1 MRVVAGKWRGR
12 VLRSPRGLAVRPTTD
27 RVKEAMFSIL
37 GPPLAGSVFVDLCC
51 GAGGLAVEAL
61 SRGASRV
68 ILVDSSRPSLE
79 LARAN
84 LELCGAAAGSY
95 QLVRADVLV
104 WLGQWEPPAGPWH
117 LVADPP
123 YQSELPWT
131 ILEQLTRLSARP
143 GFRLGLVE
151 HGAAGRGGSGPG
163 QALAAGLEIRRYGKS
178 ALVVVRPAAVRQGED
193 T

>member
-12 VLRSPRGLAVRPTTD
+12 VLKSPRGQAVRPTTD

-37 GPPLAGSVFVDLCC
+37 GPAVAGSTFVDLCC

-68 ILVDSSRPSLE
+68 ILVDSSRESLD

-84 LELCGAAAGSY
+84 LQLCGAGPGDY
-95 QLVRADVLV
+95 QLARSDVLR
-104 WLGQWEPPAGPWH
+104 WLGQWVPPVKPWF

-123 YQSELPWT
+123 YQSDLPWT
-131 ILEQLTRLSARP
+131 ILEQLIGLSGLP

-151 HGAAGRGGSGPG
+151 HGSSARRDPAAG
-163 QALAAGLEIRRYGKS
+163 AGLPPDLETRRYGHS
-178 ALVVVRPAAVRQGED
+178 ALAVVRPGPAPQGGNP
-193 T
+193 